1 MSDFGMRDVSHL
13 APPAAPPFD
22 DMLDRR
28 QEHEEHRESSSKER
42 QPLPPPAHLSFYTHT
57 HAQTDTVI
65 VSTLHTRTQ
74 STAHYDCTDEQDIRG
89 GLPASH
95 EGSRDGGGEWRG
107 TLVWDDVDDDEHKG
121 TSVDACRRSG

>member
-1 MSDFGMRDVSHL
+1 MSDFGMRDVRL
-13 APPAAPPFD
+13 ARTLAAAAAPPF

-28 QEHEEHRESSSKER
+28 QEQLLRGASATATFSS
-42 QPLPPPAHLSFYTHT
+42 PLLLHT